1 MKQNLTINNEWIPN
15 KSSIEEISNNFVN
28 PIING
33 DIQIEKGILILRAI
47 KKAIEDAEEKIYDDV
62 VDAISKYGKEGAS
75 INGAKI
81 IIKEVGVKYDFEN
94 CNDAI
99 WNDLNNQ
106 IKELMEKRKDREAF
120 LRNIIKMTSF
130 VNDETGEIYTINPAI
145 KKSTTGFT
153 IQFAK

>member
-33 DIQIEKGILILRAI
+33 DVQIEKGILILRAI

-106 IKELMEKRKDREAF
+106 IKELMEKRKEREAF

-145 KKSTTGFT
+145 KKSTTGFQ

>member
-33 DIQIEKGILILRAI
+33 DVQIEKGILILRAL

-94 CNDAI
+94 CNDSI

-106 IKELMEKRKDREAF
+106 IKELMEKRKEREAF

-145 KKSTTGFT
+145 KKSTTGFQ
-153 IQFAK
+153 IQFGK

>member
-15 KSSIEEISNNFVN
+15 KESIQEISNNFVN

-33 DIQIEKGILILRAI
+33 DIQIEKGIVILRAI
-47 KKAIEDAEEKIYDDV
+47 KKAIEDAEEKLYDDV

-75 INGAKI
+75 VNGAKI
-81 IIKEVGVKYDFEN
+81 NIKELGVKYDFEN
-94 CNDAI
+94 CNDSI
-99 WNDLNNQ
+99 WNDITIQ
-106 IKELMEKRKDREAF
+106 IKELNEQRKEREAF
-120 LRNIIKMTSF
+120 LKCIVKQTTL
-130 VNDETGEIYTINPAI
+130 VDDVTGEIYTINPAI

>member
-15 KSSIEEISNNFVN
+15 KESIQEISNNFVN

-33 DIQIEKGILILRAI
+33 DIQIEKGIIILRAI
-47 KKAIEDAEEKIYDDV
+47 KKAIEDAEDKLYSDV

-81 IIKEVGVKYDFEN
+81 NIKELGVKYDFDN
-94 CNDAI
+94 CNDSI

-106 IKELMEKRKDREAF
+106 IKELTEKRKEREAF
-120 LRNIIKMTSF
+120 LKNIIKLTSF
-130 VNDETGEIYTINPAI
+130 VNDETGEIYSINPPI

>member
-1 MKQNLTINNEWIPN
+1 MKQNLIINNEWIPN
-15 KSSIEEISNNFVN
+15 KESIQEISNNFIN

-47 KKAIEDAEEKIYDDV
+47 KKAIEDAEDKLHEDV

-81 IIKEVGVKYDFEN
+81 NIKEVGVKYDFDN
-94 CNDAI
+94 CHCAI
-99 WNDLNNQ
+99 WNDLNNS
-106 IKELMEKRKDREAF
+106 IKELTEKRKEREAY
-120 LRNIIKMTSF
+120 LKCIIKKTTL
-130 VNDETGEIYTINPAI
+130 VNEETGEIYTINPAI
-145 KKSTTGFT
+145 RKSTTGFV